1 MTWFLML
8 SHQKIT
14 NTAIQIYFQNELW
27 LNGAYCRN
35 RLSKI
40 SINKCQC
47 ITLNEYVNI
56 KTHRLL
62 VMLEIMLHVQILL
75 KCHMSIVGHVPSE
88 IK

>member
-35 RLSKI
+35 RLSEI

-56 KTHRLL
+56 KTHRVACYVRNNATRANLAK
-62 VMLEIMLHVQILL
+62 VSYVDSWS
-75 KCHMSIVGHVPSE
+75 CSIWD
-88 IK
+88 